1 MLPCLLCDDPNH
13 SKGQYEDNSMSQTIL
28 YYTEHCHLCD
38 EAEALLHIAGYGEC
52 YIKVEIE
59 NDPGLLQL
67 YEIHIPVL
75 KRTDNEQEL
84 FWPFDAQKL
93 AVFLEAD
100 K

>member
-1 MLPCLLCDDPNH
+1 
-13 SKGQYEDNSMSQTIL
+13 MSQTIL

-38 EAEALLHIAGYGEC
+38 EAEALLHNAGYGES
-52 YIKVEIE
+52 YTKVEIE

-75 KRTDNEQEL
+75 KRTDSEQEL
-84 FWPFDAQKL
+84 FWPFDAQRL
-93 AVFLEAD
+93 TVFLEAD